1 MAHLKAFV
9 RRCIDIIEFL
19 TYIENEVISQQRR
32 RFSDYMGQLGP
43 NLQEIISKLKYLDFV
58 NAGTQN
64 DILLKML
71 ETTITMQASED
82 ANLTQQ
88 TIHFKQQA
96 VSQLCPTLFSPL
108 ESTVFLGQSMLKA
121 ASFETDRTRKD
132 ELVAKA
138 MDNLLIDPE
147 RIDMQEVTPVLA
159 KNKQF

>member
-82 ANLTQQ
+82 ANLTQ
-88 TIHFKQQA
+88 
-96 VSQLCPTLFSPL
+96 
-108 ESTVFLGQSMLKA
+108 
-121 ASFETDRTRKD
+121 
-132 ELVAKA
+132 
-138 MDNLLIDPE
+138 
-147 RIDMQEVTPVLA
+147 
-159 KNKQF
+159 